1 MSGQS
6 TELRQQTQADVTAL
20 AVRLGDV
27 LRPGMSVLL
36 SGPVG
41 AGKSHLARSL
51 IRSILSE
58 PEDVPSPTFTIV
70 QTYETDKGDLWH
82 VDLYRLSS
90 LSEIEELGLTEALDH
105 DICIIE
111 WPDRLGP
118 FHPKHALEIGL
129 QQAARDDTRDITLS
143 STDPAWQKAI
153 GDLICD

>member
-1 MSGQS
+1 M
-6 TELRQQTQADVTAL
+6 

-27 LRPGMSVLL
+27 LQPGMSVLL

-58 PEDVPSPTFTIV
+58 PEDIPSPTFTIV
-70 QTYETDKGDLWH
+70 QTYETRKGDLWH

-90 LSEIEELGLTEALDH
+90 LSEIEELGLTEALDN

-118 FHPKHALEIGL
+118 FHPKHALEIVL
-129 QQAARDDTRDITLS
+129 QQADEDDTRDITLS